1 MANLVN
7 KFIQKILNDT
17 NHKNCYIFNDI
28 ENSSFDYPMLKLEEI
43 KDKINIIQ
51 QEDLIFILISDAI
64 KSYDEY
70 FGDFSRLTLLCS
82 ENTFVLNYGEESILD
97 SELYKELI
105 SLGYNLITKR
115 KDSNS
120 FLCIYAYNISK
131 YKILPDWLN
140 SDNWANPKLWE
151 K

>member
-7 KFIQKILNDT
+7 KFI
-17 NHKNCYIFNDI
+17 KNIQNNINYKKLYIFNDI
-28 ENSSFDYPMLKLEEI
+28 ENQSLKCPILKLEEI
-43 KDKINIIQ
+43 KNKINIIQ
-51 QEDLIFILISDAI
+51 QEDLIVIIISDNV
-64 KSYDEY
+64 KDYDMY
-70 FGDFSRLTLLCS
+70 FEEFSKLTLMCS
-82 ENTFVLNYGEESILD
+82 ENTFVINYGEESIFD

-105 SLGYNLITKR
+105 SLGYNLIAKNEDNNT
-115 KDSNS
+115 
-120 FLCIYAYNISK
+120 FLYIYAYNISR

>member
-1 MANLVN
+1 MLDWFSFNAKKKQAPSLHNFSTIGIDIHSHILPGIDDGASDVN
-7 KFIQKILNDT
+7 ASIV
-17 NHKNCYIFNDI
+17 
-28 ENSSFDYPMLKLEEI
+28 
-43 KDKINIIQ
+43 
-51 QEDLIFILISDAI
+51 LI
-64 KSYDEY
+64 
-70 FGDFSRLTLLCS
+70 
-82 ENTFVLNYGEESILD
+82 
-97 SELYKELI
+97 KELI
-105 SLGYNLITKR
+105 SLGYNLIAKN